1 MRSWTRRAGT
11 TSAWRSGSSRLTAPR
26 SPSCWL
32 PGCSPDASSA
42 TCARGRKSSP
52 ASVSASSAL
61 VRGSTSTVRR
71 PMYRWWSRASG
82 WSGARPCLPIAWRKS
97 RPARDLRSER
107 CRLRGGGALRMH
119 RARVRRSR
127 MRVRRL
133 SGLSV
138 NRMVPNVLTLLALC
152 AGMTAMRFAMGGNFE
167 GAVFAIIAAGIF
179 DGLDGRM
186 ARLLKATSSFGAE
199 LDSLAD
205 FVSFGVAPAAVLYL
219 WTMSE
224 LHVLGWAIV
233 LFFAVCCALRLARF
247 NSELSTERPA
257 YASKFFSG
265 APAPAGAGLVM
276 IPMFL
281 SFEWGDGLFRSP
293 YLNAV
298 TITGIALLMVSKV
311 PTVSLKRI
319 RIPHH
324 LVIPTLLGF
333 GVARAFLTTE
343 PWLTLT
349 VVGVVYVS
357 SIPFTIHSYYRLKR
371 SALARKTEAVEKP
384 DTV

>member
-1 MRSWTRRAGT
+1 MR
-11 TSAWRSGSSRLTAPR
+11 
-26 SPSCWL
+26 
-32 PGCSPDASSA
+32 
-42 TCARGRKSSP
+42 
-52 ASVSASSAL
+52 
-61 VRGSTSTVRR
+61 
-71 PMYRWWSRASG
+71 
-82 WSGARPCLPIAWRKS
+82 
-97 RPARDLRSER
+97 
-107 CRLRGGGALRMH
+107 
-119 RARVRRSR
+119 RARVRRPR
-127 MRVRRL
+127 MQVRRL
-133 SGLSV
+133 SDLSV

-152 AGMTAMRFAMGGNFE
+152 AGMTAMRFAMGADFV

-224 LHVLGWAIV
+224 LHVLGWVIV

-247 NSELSTERPA
+247 NAEMPA
-257 YASKFFSG
+257 EVPVYAAPFFSG

-281 SFEWGDGLFRSP
+281 SFEWGDWLFRSP
-293 YLNAV
+293 YLSAV

-319 RIPHH
+319 RVPHH
-324 LVIPTLLGF
+324 MVVPTLLAF
-333 GVARAFLTTE
+333 VVATAFLTTE

-349 VVGVVYVS
+349 VVGIVYVG
-357 SIPFTIHSYYRLKR
+357 SIPLTIRSYYRLR
-371 SALARKTEAVEKP
+371 RAAEARQTEMAEKP
-384 DTV
+384 ETVPLSTPAPYPLSEATRPPSDWRR